1 MLWIS
6 FFFSIFKDQT
16 IKFFLLKL
24 PKSASF
30 SFLWVPLI
38 TRFIIKSC
46 ARDQRIFCP
55 KIILSRLSLFA
66 QTSTAATH
74 RIHPTWVYHPDQ
86 HSSRDHQKKQHQE
99 EEVPQLQLRIKI
111 IYTFAQISTI
121 QKQQPI
127 QIVFFSS
134 WLYLDVILLWNLENC
149 DKTIKLMLEVKL
161 FNNYSFPFYF
171 SLFCT
176 SIYPFLRRTSPFT
189 QIQFSP
195 VNTVKSSPIHYHQR
209 CFTHFEYD
217 L

>member
-1 MLWIS
+1 MCSWPTNL
-6 FFFSIFKDQT
+6 
-16 IKFFLLKL
+16 
-24 PKSASF
+24 
-30 SFLWVPLI
+30 
-38 TRFIIKSC
+38 
-46 ARDQRIFCP
+46 
-55 KIILSRLSLFA
+55 LSRNNLELSLVVCSDINSSNA
-66 QTSTAATH
+66 S
-74 RIHPTWVYHPDQ
+74 HPSNLSL
-86 HSSRDHQKKQHQE
+86 SSRPAQLERPSEKQHQE

-111 IYTFAQISTI
+111 INTFAQIFTI
-121 QKQQPI
+121 HQQQQPI
-127 QIVFFSS
+127 QVVFFSS

-176 SIYPFLRRTSPFT
+176 SVHPPFPSPFT